1 MEKTYRTRSVGRGGV
16 WTQSFNTFLWNLA
29 RNFPNTFNVFTS
41 QEALGVQRF
50 YCDFIIQI

>member
-1 MEKTYRTRSVGRGGV
+1 MEKTYRTRSVGRRGV